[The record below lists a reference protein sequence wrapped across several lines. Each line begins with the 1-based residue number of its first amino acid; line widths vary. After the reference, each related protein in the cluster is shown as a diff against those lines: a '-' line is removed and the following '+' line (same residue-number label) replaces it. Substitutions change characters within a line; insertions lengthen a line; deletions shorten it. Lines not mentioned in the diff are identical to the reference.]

1 MPRLVV
7 RPVPDAG
14 LQALLGAGVHP
25 VVARVLAARGVAS
38 LGDNDHEL
46 ATLLPFTAL
55 LNAEAMAARLAD
67 AIVAGKRLLI
77 VGDYDADGATAAA
90 VGCLALRG
98 FGATVDTLVPN
109 RFEYGYGLTPEI
121 VRIAAA
127 RSPDIIITVDNG
139 IASIDGVDAANRHG
153 IEVLVTDH
161 HLPGATLPAATSIV
175 NPNQRGCPF
184 PSKNLAGVGVMFYV
198 MLALRAELRRR
209 GAFGTGTGPNLASL
223 LDLVALGT
231 VADVVRLDRN
241 TRTLVAQGL
250 RRIRDGRARPGVMAL
265 LRAAGRDPAGVTAED
280 LGFVVGPRLNAAG
293 RLEDMA
299 QGIECLMTDD
309 TARADALAG
318 QLSALNRDR
327 RAIEA
332 GMETEALAQLSTF
345 DPGDSASITLHDPAW
360 HPGVVGLL
368 ASRLRER
375 FHRPAFCFAGAP
387 GGEIK
392 GSGRSIDALHLR
404 DALDLV
410 DRAHPGLLLRFGGHA
425 AAAGAS
431 LLPGS
436 VDAFRAAFEATAQTL
451 LSDADL
457 DRVIETDGA
466 LRGNEMALPVA
477 ELLRKEVWGRGF
489 APPLF
494 ADRFEVE
501 DQRVVGGAH
510 LRLRLR
516 PAGTASPPV
525 TSMLFRHADRL
536 PARIEAVFRLDV
548 NEWNGVRSLQLVV
561 EHWEAAHG

>member
-1 MPRLVV
+1 MTNVTV
-7 RPVPDAG
+7 RPVP
-14 LQALLGAGVHP
+14 GAARDQLIAQGMHP
-25 VVARVLAARGVAS
+25 VLARVLAARGIATA
-38 LGDNDHEL
+38 GDNDHEL
-46 ATLLPFTAL
+46 ATLLPFSML
-55 LNAEAMAARLAD
+55 LNAEAMAVLLAD
-67 AIVAGKRLLI
+67 AIAAGRRLLI

-98 FGATVDTLVPN
+98 FGAVVDTLVPN

-121 VRIAAA
+121 VRIAATRRPA
-127 RSPDIIITVDNG
+127 IIVTVDNG
-139 IASIDGVDAANRHG
+139 IASIDGVAEAARLG

-161 HLPGATLPAATSIV
+161 HLPGATLPAAACIV

-184 PSKNLAGVGVMFYV
+184 PSKHLAGVGVMFYV
-198 MLALRAELRRR
+198 TLALRAELRRR
-209 GAFGTGTGPNLASL
+209 GAFGTGNGPNLASL

-241 TRTLVAQGL
+241 NRTLVAQGL
-250 RRIRDGRARPGVMAL
+250 RRIRDGRARPGILAL
-265 LRAAGRDPAGVTAED
+265 LRSAGREPAGITASD

-309 TARADALAG
+309 PTRADELAEK
-318 QLSALNRDR
+318 LSSLNRDR

-332 GMETEALAQLSTF
+332 GMEADALAKLKGY
-345 DPGDSASITLHDPAW
+345 DPGDSASITMHDPSW

-375 FHRPAFCFAGAP
+375 FHRPAFCFAGAS
-387 GGEIK
+387 GGELK

-431 LLPGS
+431 LDPGS
-436 VDAFRAAFEATAQTL
+436 VEAFRVAFEATATSL

-457 DRVIETDGA
+457 DRVIDTDGG
-466 LRGNEMALPVA
+466 LRGDELTLPVA
-477 ELLRKEVWGRGF
+477 ELLRTEVWGRGF
-489 APPLF
+489 EPPLF
-494 ADRFEVE
+494 SDQFDVE

-516 PAGTASPPV
+516 PTASKSSPV
-525 TSMLFRHADRL
+525 TSMLFRHAGQL
-536 PARIEAVFRLDV
+536 PPRIRAVYRLDV
-548 NEWNGVRSLQLVV
+548 NEWNGTRSLQLLV
-561 EHWEAAHG
+561 EHWEGV

>member
-1 MPRLVV
+1 MNIVA
-7 RPVPDAG
+7 RPVPEDARRALEADG
-14 LQALLGAGVHP
+14 LHPAL
-25 VVARVLAARGVAS
+25 ARVLAARGIADS
-38 LGDNDHEL
+38 ARLDMAL
-46 ATLLPFTAL
+46 TRLLPWSSLTGVERLAVL
-55 LNAEAMAARLAD
+55 LAD
-67 AIVAGKRLLI
+67 AIAAKQRLVIVA
-77 VGDYDADGATAAA
+77 DYDCDGATACA
-90 VGCLALRG
+90 VGVLALRA
-98 FGATVDTLVPN
+98 FGADVQYLVPN

-121 VRIAAA
+121 VRLAHEKLA
-127 RSPDIIITVDNG
+127 PDVLITVDNG
-139 IASIDGVDAANRHG
+139 IASVDGVAEANRLG
-153 IEVLVTDH
+153 MRVIVTDH
-161 HLPGATLPAATSIV
+161 HLPGDALPAAACIV

-184 PSKNLAGVGVMFYV
+184 PSKHLAGVGVMFYV

-209 GAFGTGTGPNLASL
+209 GAFGTGNGPNLASL

-241 TRTLVAQGL
+241 NRTLVAQGL
-250 RRIRDGRARPGVMAL
+250 RRIRDGRARPGILAL
-265 LRAAGRDPAGVTAED
+265 LRSAGREPAGITASD

-309 TARADALAG
+309 PTRADELAEK
-318 QLSALNRDR
+318 LSSLNRDR

-332 GMETEALAQLSTF
+332 GMEADALAKLKGY
-345 DPGDSASITLHDPAW
+345 DPGDSASITMHDPSW

-387 GGEIK
+387 GGELK

-431 LLPGS
+431 LDPGS
-436 VDAFRAAFEATAQTL
+436 VEAFRVAFEATATSL

-457 DRVIETDGA
+457 DRVIDTDGG
-466 LRGNEMALPVA
+466 LRGDELTLPVA
-477 ELLRKEVWGRGF
+477 ELLRTEVWGRGF
-489 APPLF
+489 EPPLF
-494 ADRFEVE
+494 SDQFDVE

-516 PAGTASPPV
+516 PTTSKSSPV
-525 TSMLFRHADRL
+525 TSMLFRHAGQL
-536 PARIEAVFRLDV
+536 PPRIRAVYRLDV
-548 NEWNGVRSLQLVV
+548 NEWNGTRSLQLLV
-561 EHWEAAHG
+561 EHWEGV